1 MIESNLNHNNDNIP
15 PDFKKCF
22 RFYSHASGMVGVD
35 RRIVILCGSGFF
47 HFPATPIS
55 SKNRPGKTLP
65 LMLLIRDEAIRGKS
79 WFSRFSANSP
89 SIFAKPTDYDT

>member
-1 MIESNLNHNNDNIP
+1 MCVSEVG
-15 PDFKKCF
+15 
-22 RFYSHASGMVGVD
+22 AGGGGVGVC
-35 RRIVILCGSGFF
+35 RSVTPAIVLGYLVY
-47 HFPATPIS
+47 
-55 SKNRPGKTLP
+55 LP

>member
-1 MIESNLNHNNDNIP
+1 MTLCVSGDVPTGAVCVRSPGALQLSALSGNTSPLRVPWLFWAHLMVLG
-15 PDFKKCF
+15 F
-22 RFYSHASGMVGVD
+22 RLHLLFQGY
-35 RRIVILCGSGFF
+35 
-47 HFPATPIS
+47 
-55 SKNRPGKTLP
+55 LP